1 MVWRNLPQC
10 AHIFWRQ
17 TGSTEAAACAFNN
30 FISMGELGE
39 WELKDEALAYQG
51 LESGSACRNCC
62 ENRGG
67 CGMRS
72 ATPGHWYLVQDTSP
86 EISLKD
92 SCRKPGVSYCLRHRG
107 EVAVAWECF
116 DPCEDPSEP
125 SCRSRE
131 GSEEMWEIVDITT
144 GVMRNVLS
152 GKCTSSTVVIG
163 SGRGCKTG
171 LQMVECR

>member
-1 MVWRNLPQC
+1 MENLPQC
-10 AHIFWRQ
+10 THIFLRQ
-17 TGSTEAAACAFNN
+17 TGSMEAAACTFNN
-30 FISMGELGE
+30 FVSMGDLGE

-51 LESGSACRNCC
+51 LESGSTCPNCC
-62 ENRGG
+62 EARGG

-86 EISLKD
+86 EIVLKAPWRNP
-92 SCRKPGVSYCLRHRG
+92 SVAYCLRHSG
-107 EVAVAWECF
+107 EVAVPWECF

-125 SCRSRE
+125 SCVSQE
-131 GSEEMWEIVDITT
+131 GREEMWEIVDITT

-163 SGRGCKTG
+163 GRTG
-171 LQMVECR
+171 LRMVECA